1 MACRVVDMED
11 RSRIVRKI
19 RQLATSKFTLLTL
32 FGIVVLAFSVNII
45 EFACSI
51 GYPQAFT
58 KIIQVNNLGFW
69 HTQYLMAIYIFFY
82 MVDDLI
88 VFGLALWGFDKIHMT
103 EAFSRWSA
111 LLGGLLMLFLGYMLI
126 AHPEILRSFS

>member
-1 MACRVVDMED
+1 
-11 RSRIVRKI
+11 
-19 RQLATSKFTLLTL
+19 
-32 FGIVVLAFSVNII
+32 
-45 EFACSI
+45 
-51 GYPQAFT
+51 
-58 KIIQVNNLGFW
+58 
-69 HTQYLMAIYIFFY
+69 MAIYIFFY